1 MTLHRLKVFS
11 AVTEYKSITAAAKK
25 LHMTQPAVSI
35 QLKQLEEHYG
45 ISLINIIGKKIYLTE
60 AGKKVYDS
68 YKKVSYELDNLKSDI
83 ADLKGAVHG
92 KLQVAVVSTAKY
104 FIPALLGA
112 FHKNHPKI
120 DIQLVVANRQEI
132 IHRLEK
138 NQDDMVILSQLPK
151 KIPIIGQPFLE
162 DSLVIAA
169 SPDHPLALKKIVDLK
184 LLEKEHFIVREAGSG
199 TRMAMEKFFHKH
211 DMNPRITMEL
221 GSSSAIKQAVMAGFG
236 ISMLSKM
243 SLQQEL
249 ALKKLSI
256 LNVKH
261 FPVKH
266 PWYIVYLKDKK
277 LSPVAKNFIEF
288 LFKGS

>member
-68 YKKVSYELDNLKSDI
+68 YKKVSHELDNLKSDI
-83 ADLKGAVHG
+83 ADLKGSLQG

-120 DIQLVVANRQEI
+120 DVQLVVANRQEI
-132 IHRLEK
+132 IHRLEQ

-151 KIPIIGQPFLE
+151 KIAIIGQPFLE

-211 DMNPRITMEL
+211 HINPHITMEL
-221 GSSSAIKQAVMAGFG
+221 GSSSSIKQAVMAGFG

-243 SLQQEL
+243 SLKQEL

-256 LNVKH
+256 LNIKH

-288 LFKGS
+288 LFKSA